1 MGCCSSQFT
10 DLREDN
16 EESQLKEA
24 IKEEEYL
31 PRKQRDIIRSTW
43 KEFLYGDYNKD
54 AVHIFVS
61 LFQERP
67 ETLEL
72 FDFVKNSTE
81 QHLLHNKLLMIHVDN
96 VVTNIDVMIDSLD
109 DLPAVA
115 ILMYDLGKRH
125 AVFWV
130 KAEYFKPVAAGIIY
144 ALKRKLGSHFTD
156 RAKTAWQAVLDF
168 SERHFLDGLR
178 AGEKQLNKG
187 ETSQSES
194 DDQHSS
200 FLSGSQS
207 SQAALEADLHS
218 AWDTM
223 LSAQDTLE
231 AGSQSPPDTPESG
244 LRSPQPLSGTP
255 FSPV

>member
-10 DLREDN
+10 DLLEDN

-115 ILMYDLGKRH
+115 ILILFQVHPETLELFSFIDKSTMQHPLHNERFMAHVDYVMADIGMMTDNLDDLPDVAIHMYNMGKRH
-125 AVFWV
+125 AVRGV
-130 KAEYFKPVAAGIIY
+130 KAEYFKDPVYSLQPGHP
-144 ALKRKLGSHFTD
+144 ALLTLQVLSTVFVLG
-156 RAKTAWQAVLDF
+156 
-168 SERHFLDGLR
+168 
-178 AGEKQLNKG
+178 
-187 ETSQSES
+187 
-194 DDQHSS
+194 
-200 FLSGSQS
+200 
-207 SQAALEADLHS
+207 ALA
-218 AWDTM
+218 
-223 LSAQDTLE
+223 
-231 AGSQSPPDTPESG
+231 
-244 LRSPQPLSGTP
+244 RSR
-255 FSPV
+255 